1 MLTRMCFDLALPRV
15 QAGRAFGLLG
25 QAHICE
31 GSVIK
36 ATVVGWTPQHA
47 VARAQRR
54 LPSPAPAQIVAR

>member
-1 MLTRMCFDLALPRV
+1 MPRRMRFDLALPRV

-31 GSVIK
+31 GSVIR
-36 ATVVGWTPQHA
+36 ATVFGWTPQHA

-54 LPSPAPAQIVAR
+54 LPSPVPVQIVAR